1 MSEQKKIIKKNVYNI
16 KIILLGEGEVGKT
29 KLINAYFG
37 NDFTEDNSNTEQP
50 SRSFDKIEIKNNICY
65 IDIWDTMGQEKYRS
79 MTSNFIKGSHIIIFV
94 YDITRKKTLTEL
106 DYWVGLV
113 KEQIDNENVIFGL
126 VGNKIDLF
134 DNVEVEKEEGEKYA
148 KEIIAY
154 FSEASAKE
162 NPKGF
167 NKFVNK
173 LIEKL
178 FLNEDNIEKEGNIVE
193 KIENSMKIEK
203 KNIKKKKKEKN
214 KCC

>member
-1 MSEQKKIIKKNVYNI
+1 MSEQNKIKKNVYNI

-37 NDFTEDNSNTEQP
+37 NDFTEDNSNTEKP

-167 NKFVNK
+167 NNFVNR

-178 FLNEDNIEKEGNIVE
+178 FLNEDNIEKEGNIIE